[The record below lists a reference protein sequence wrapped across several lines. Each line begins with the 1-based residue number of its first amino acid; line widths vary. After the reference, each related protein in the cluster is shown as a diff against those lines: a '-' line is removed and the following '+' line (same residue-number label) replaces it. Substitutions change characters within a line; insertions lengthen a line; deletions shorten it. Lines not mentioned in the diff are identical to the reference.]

1 MSDEPLDLTT
11 LEVPTEPVEASRTV
25 AGAPRDG
32 ATELAAFEGCEIGV
46 WEMTP
51 GTATDVEVDEV
62 FVVLAGAAT
71 ITFDDGAIV
80 ELSPGSFCRLRAG
93 QHTRWE
99 VTSTLRKMY
108 IVAAE
113 GDGTP

>member
-1 MSDEPLDLTT
+1 MSDAPLDLTA
-11 LEVPTEPVEASRTV
+11 LEVLTEPVAASRTV

-32 ATELAAFEGCEIGV
+32 AAELTVFEGCEIGV

-71 ITFDDGAIV
+71 ITFDDGTV
-80 ELSPGSFCRLRAG
+80 VDLKPGSFCHLRAG
-93 QHTRWE
+93 QRTRWH
-99 VTSTLRKMY
+99 VTATLRKMY
-108 IVAAE
+108 VVAAE
-113 GDGTP
+113 GTA

>member
-1 MSDEPLDLTT
+1 MSDAPLDLTA
-11 LEVPTEPVEASRTV
+11 LEVLTEPVEASRTV

-32 ATELAAFEGCEIGV
+32 VAELTVFEGCEIGV

-71 ITFDDGAIV
+71 ITFDDGTVV
-80 ELSPGSFCRLRAG
+80 ELKPGSFCRLRAG
-93 QHTRWE
+93 QRTRWH
-99 VTSTLRKMY
+99 VTATLRKMY
-108 IVAAE
+108 VVAAE
-113 GDGTP
+113 GAS

>member
-1 MSDEPLDLTT
+1 MSDAPLDLTA
-11 LEVPTEPVEASRTV
+11 LEVPTEPVAASRTV

-32 ATELAAFEGCEIGV
+32 ATELTVFEGCEIGI

-71 ITFDDGAIV
+71 ITFDDGTVV
-80 ELSPGSFCRLRAG
+80 ELKPGSFCRLHTG
-93 QHTRWE
+93 QRTRWD
-99 VTSTLRKMY
+99 VTATLRKMY
-108 IVAAE
+108 VVAVE
-113 GDGTP
+113 GAP